1 MWGECEVSIKIERM
15 PMPDMRKQRTNID
28 EFCEALLKLKL
39 GESFS
44 YPGVS
49 SYHRLGL
56 SWAQTLLKRRF
67 SIKGGR
73 VWRVA

>member
-1 MWGECEVSIKIERM
+1 MSIKIERV
-15 PMPDMRKQRTNID
+15 PMPDMRKGRTNI
-28 EFCEALLKLKL
+28 EPFCEALMKLKV

-44 YPGVS
+44 FPEAS

-67 SIKGGR
+67 SMKDSR